1 MVERRTED
9 EALATA
15 SRAAC
20 AEASTLASA
29 AQAVVEG
36 VVLPAVAEVPVAELP
51 VPVVPAVPKCADF
64 DVRAA
69 AAVCGRARRAAT
81 GEVDAVG
88 SGGDDDEVEEDDDE
102 VAAAVMDDV
111 TGAARWF
118 DTAEAEAGRAPL
130 PLPRATGA
138 ADDAVVCECDE

>member
-1 MVERRTED
+1 MNEKGAGTVVERRTED
-9 EALATA
+9 EALAWATA

-29 AQAVVEG
+29 AHAVVVVE
-36 VVLPAVAEVPVAELP
+36 VVLPAVAEVPVP

-88 SGGDDDEVEEDDDE
+88 SGGDDEEDDE
-102 VAAAVMDDV
+102 VMAVMDDA
-111 TGAARWF
+111 TGAARWC

-130 PLPRATGA
+130 PLPRAAG
-138 ADDAVVCECDE
+138 ADDAVACA